1 MVAGLDFDILKQ
13 KPTWQAFGVA
23 IVLFCIIGYSSLTLF
38 DLSAGAYGTTDEI
51 EPATDFEVLTMQR
64 DGIDDTI
71 PLRDGYIRLSDLRGS
86 VVVLDFMAVDC
97 SNCHYV
103 QQHIDQNLDE
113 WRTIGGDYP
122 VVAISIASWYGYESF
137 EQINSTFGEQSSNRH
152 MP

>member
-38 DLSAGAYGTTDEI
+38 DLSASAYGTTDEI
-51 EPATDFEVLTMQR
+51 EPAVDFEVLTMQR

-86 VVVLDFMAVDC
+86 VVLLDFMAVDC

-103 QQHIDQNLDE
+103 QEHIDQNLDD
-113 WRTIGGDYP
+113 WQTIGGDYP
-122 VVAISIASWYGYESF
+122 VVAISIASWLLLE
-137 EQINSTFGEQSSNRH
+137 
-152 MP
+152 